1 MAHRRPK
8 TMDDRIE
15 SLHERILSLV
25 EEYVAL
31 RHRPQPFRPGTDYI
45 PPSGKVF
52 DAGEVMNLVDSSLE
66 FWLTAGRYNQLFEKA
81 IAGFLGVKHA
91 VTTNSGSS
99 ANLLALSALTSPAL
113 KHKRLEPGAEVIT
126 VAAGFPTTV
135 NPIIQQQMVPVF
147 VDIDIPTYNIDVSQ
161 LEDARSE
168 RTGAVMIAHTLGNP
182 FDLEAVKDFTE
193 QHHLWLV
200 EDCCDALGST
210 YRDSHTGT
218 FGDIAT
224 CSFYPAHHITMGEG
238 GALFTNQGGLRRII
252 ESFRDWGRDCHCL
265 PGKDNTCGR
274 RFSWQAGELPCGYDH
289 KYIYS
294 HTGFNLKIT
303 DMQAA
308 IALAQLEKLP
318 GFITRRKQN
327 FARLHTLL
335 SDLQDH
341 LILPQ
346 ATPRSD
352 PAWFGFPITLR
363 HGDTDDRTKLLLY
376 LEEHRI
382 GSRLLF
388 GGNLT
393 RQPYFKDL
401 RYRTAGTLKNTDTVM
416 QRSFW
421 IGVYP
426 GIDEAM
432 LEYVAECFHDYF
444 RSR

>member
-1 MAHRRPK
+1 
-8 TMDDRIE
+8 MDIDTLE
-15 SLHERILSLV
+15 TTDEKLASLHERILSLV
-25 EEYVAL
+25 GEYVAL
-31 RHRPQPFRPGTDYI
+31 RHQQPVFTPGVDYI

-52 DAGEVMNLVDSSLE
+52 DASEVRHLIDSSLE
-66 FWLTAGRYNQLFEKA
+66 FWLTAGRYNQRFEKA
-81 IAGFLGVKHA
+81 IADFLGIKHA
-91 VTTNSGSS
+91 ITTNSGSS
-99 ANLLALSALTSPAL
+99 ANLLALSALTSPQL
-113 KHKRLEPGAEVIT
+113 KKNRLRPGSEVIT

-135 NPIIQQQMVPVF
+135 NPVILQQMVPVF
-147 VDIDIPTYNIDVSQ
+147 IDIDLPTYNIDVSQ
-161 LEDARSE
+161 LENAYSE
-168 RTGAVMIAHTLGNP
+168 KTGAVMVAHTLGNP
-182 FDLEAVKDFTE
+182 FDLDAVKTFTE
-193 QHHLWLV
+193 QHDLWLI

-210 YRDSHTGT
+210 YQDRYVGT

-238 GALFTNQGGLRRII
+238 GALFTNQGTLRRII

-265 PGKDNTCGR
+265 PGKDNTCGK
-274 RFSWQAGELPCGYDH
+274 RFAWQAGELPFGYDH

-294 HTGFNLKIT
+294 HLGFNLKIT

-318 GFITRRKQN
+318 TFIAQRKHN

-341 LILPQ
+341 LVLPQ
-346 ATPRSD
+346 ATAGAE

-363 HGDTDDRTKLLLY
+363 HGNTDDRTRLLIH
-376 LEEHRI
+376 LEKCRI
-382 GSRLLF
+382 GTRLLF

-401 RYRTAGTLKNTDTVM
+401 PYRVATTLKNTDTVM

-426 GIDEAM
+426 GINEPM
-432 LEYVAECFHDYF
+432 LEYIAACFHDYF
-444 RSR
+444 KNG